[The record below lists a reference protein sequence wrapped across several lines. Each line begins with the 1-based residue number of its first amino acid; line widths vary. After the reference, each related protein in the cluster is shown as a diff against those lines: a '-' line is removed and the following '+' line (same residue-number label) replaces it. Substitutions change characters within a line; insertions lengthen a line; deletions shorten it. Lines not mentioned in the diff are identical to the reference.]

1 MLAEECLA
9 SLEQASSITIPN
21 VALDIA
27 ETRQNEPTADS
38 TKHEKGVR
46 KTNRKRDSLAVA
58 KQHALEPAAKERKLD
73 DVKSHSLRRKEPEV
87 EECKKTVSLSSA
99 ETQKCTSRARHGG
112 MTKSRWQARA
122 KSLGVSTYQNRKKRK
137 AVQELQK
144 DCEKAAL
151 QKKHIS
157 HWFAKTHKQEAEAL
171 TLSSTKATR
180 EELLQR
186 RRRQSQHS
194 FFE

>member
-46 KTNRKRDSLAVA
+46 KTNRKRD
-58 KQHALEPAAKERKLD
+58 ALEPAAKERKLD

-151 QKKHIS
+151 QKKH
-157 HWFAKTHKQEAEAL
+157 FPLVCKNTQ
-171 TLSSTKATR
+171 TR
-180 EELLQR
+180 SRGSDTE
-186 RRRQSQHS
+186 
-194 FFE
+194 